1 MNATLPPVLVVDDE
15 KNMRLSLQAMLGD
28 EGYESRA
35 VESAEEALVMLGREK
50 FFMVL
55 TDAHLTG
62 MTGYELL
69 GRMRTAH
76 PEIPV
81 LMITAYATPKLAV
94 EAIKAGAI
102 DYLSK
107 PFEPEELLHAISRC
121 AERFK
126 LLKENARLRSQASQ
140 TIEVGQIIGES
151 PRMAELRNLIK
162 TVALSLGQG
171 TRRRSRPRPEP
182 AARRALRPHQLRRH
196 PRAAP
201 RKRTLRPREGRVHR
215 RAQTETRTRGGSRRR
230 HHLPR

>member
-1 MNATLPPVLVVDDE
+1 MSAPLPPILVVDDE

-28 EGYESRA
+28 EGYQSRT
-35 VESAEEALVMLGREK
+35 VESAEEALVLLGREK

-69 GRMRTAH
+69 SRMRTAH

-107 PFEPEELLHAISRC
+107 PFEPEELLHAVSRC

-126 LLKENARLRSQASQ
+126 LLKENARLRSHGSQ
-140 TIEVGQIIGES
+140 IIEV
-151 PRMAELRNLIK
+151 N
-162 TVALSLGQG
+162 
-171 TRRRSRPRPEP
+171 
-182 AARRALRPHQLRRH
+182 
-196 PRAAP
+196 
-201 RKRTLRPREGRVHR
+201 
-215 RAQTETRTRGGSRRR
+215 
-230 HHLPR
+230 